1 MSIIYQNDDG
11 GVNMLTDSLHTGIIR
26 TAGQSKPFLTTLHKG
41 EREIIKKRDKA
52 VRVRCISGLLWIT
65 QERDIRDIILGPG
78 DEFTITNRGVALI
91 SSLDD
96 SEYSSSLH

>member
-1 MSIIYQNDDG
+1 
-11 GVNMLTDSLHTGIIR
+11 MLTDSLHTGIIS
-26 TAGQSKPFLTTLHKG
+26 TAGKSRPFQNVLPKG
-41 EREIIKKRDKA
+41 EREIIKKKDKA

-65 QERDIRDIILGPG
+65 QEGDIRDIILKPG

>member
-1 MSIIYQNDDG
+1 
-11 GVNMLTDSLHTGIIR
+11 MLTDSLQTGIIR
-26 TAGQSKPFLTTLHKG
+26 TAENRSEEHTENSIPFLSTLHKG
-41 EREIIKKRDKA
+41 ERDVIKKRDKA

-65 QERDIRDIILGPG
+65 QEGDIRDIILKPG
-78 DEFTITNRGVALI
+78 DEFTITSRGVALI

>member
-1 MSIIYQNDDG
+1 
-11 GVNMLTDSLHTGIIR
+11 MLTDSLHTGIIN
-26 TAGQSKPFLTTLHKG
+26 TAGKSRPFQNLLLKG
-41 EREIIKKRDKA
+41 EREIIRKKDKS

-65 QERDIRDIILGPG
+65 QEGDIRDIILKPG

>member
-1 MSIIYQNDDG
+1 
-11 GVNMLTDSLHTGIIR
+11 MLTDSLHTGIIS
-26 TAGQSKPFLTTLHKG
+26 TAGKSRPFQNVLPKG
-41 EREIIKKRDKA
+41 EREIIKKKDKA

-65 QERDIRDIILGPG
+65 QEGDIRDIILKPG
-78 DEFTITNRGVALI
+78 DEFTITHRGVALI

>member
-1 MSIIYQNDDG
+1 
-11 GVNMLTDSLHTGIIR
+11 MLTDSLHSGIIR
-26 TAGQSKPFLTTLHKG
+26 TAGNSRPLFTTLHKG
-41 EREIIKKRDKA
+41 EREVIRKRDKS

-65 QERDIRDIILGPG
+65 QERDIRDIILKPG

-96 SEYSSSLH
+96 SEFSSSLH